1 MQFKAIPAFLAVL
14 VLASLSFAQTKIS
27 GTVQCSKPDQQQKID
42 IGDQPGHAF
51 AINQGKCKWT
61 KPMEIAGTQTKED
74 IGTGFDEINGNK
86 SHGHGYVVGTLA
98 SGDKMHVRTQGS
110 ATMKGEVIES
120 AEGMW
125 SFTGGTGKLKGI
137 KGKGTYKG
145 KGAPEG
151 SATYEVEGEY
161 ELPK

>member
-1 MQFKAIPAFLAVL
+1 MRSMATSPTAMATSLA
-14 VLASLSFAQTKIS
+14 
-27 GTVQCSKPDQQQKID
+27 PW
-42 IGDQPGHAF
+42 P
-51 AINQGKCKWT
+51 
-61 KPMEIAGTQTKED
+61 
-74 IGTGFDEINGNK
+74 
-86 SHGHGYVVGTLA
+86 VGT

-145 KGAPEG
+145 KGTPDG

-161 ELPK
+161 KLPK

>member
-27 GTVQCSKPDQQQKID
+27 GTVQCSKPDQQQKIE

-74 IGTGFDEINGNK
+74 IGTGFDEINDNK

-98 SGDKMHVRTQGS
+98 SGIRCMFALRARQR
-110 ATMKGEVIES
+110 
-120 AEGMW
+120 
-125 SFTGGTGKLKGI
+125 
-137 KGKGTYKG
+137 
-145 KGAPEG
+145 
-151 SATYEVEGEY
+151 
-161 ELPK
+161 